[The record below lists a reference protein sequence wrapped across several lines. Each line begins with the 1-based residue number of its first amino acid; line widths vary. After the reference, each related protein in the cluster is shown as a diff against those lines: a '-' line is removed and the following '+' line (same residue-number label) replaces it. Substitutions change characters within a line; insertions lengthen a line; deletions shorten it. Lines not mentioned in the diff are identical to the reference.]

1 MRTSEKIHTLKMSG
15 ARAGKAIHAQ
25 LQHELNA
32 VHVYCHLRPLIGN
45 RNASTFAR
53 KWERNPIYS
62 HIIYTNINASEEEL

>member
-1 MRTSEKIHTLKMSG
+1 MKTSEKIHDWKTSG
-15 ARAGKAIHAQ
+15 ARAEKAIHGR

-45 RNASTFAR
+45 RNALAFAQ

-62 HIIYTNINASEEEL
+62 HLIYSK